1 MMDLPWIRRLTTRR
15 APPAPAEVKPAVAS
29 RPNDDLR
36 YPPSDNG
43 LRVLAPEEILA
54 SNSEL
59 VARLRLHAATPE
71 PEFVDAYLAPLLRM
85 AAHINVLPATS
96 SGLFAGE
103 TGLFRACLETAFFSF
118 QSSDGRI
125 FTGSEGVERRHAL
138 ESRWRYLCFLA
149 GMFYPL
155 GKPLERIAVAG
166 PDGKVWKRHFH
177 GLTEWAAASG
187 VDRIFVSWGTHDEDE
202 AIGPSNSG
210 MALLP
215 QIVGPANLQMLQDGA
230 GELVVALY
238 QLASGETGTS
248 RIAHQVVTGCWE
260 RIAMREAAR
269 RPQAFGRLVSGT
281 HQGPY
286 LVGAVRALVE
296 SGAWT
301 PNKSCLRADRTGLYL
316 QWPDAARELAAYGV
330 VKGYAGWPDDA
341 PTLAALLKA
350 ARVVEN
356 LGTDLGMLEI
366 VDEQGEIRHALKIVN
381 PLAVLE
387 DFDPGKYDS
396 RPGKTL
402 EAVLEADPLARSEAA
417 ASQAA
422 VGATAAPQSTVAP
435 TTGAPQP
442 LAPEPAAAEQL
453 TLDAVT
459 EQADAPEAAGTLPDS
474 KSPADRNKLREA
486 PEVRYADL
494 VPEDIRNEIGNALQV
509 ELLGK
514 VIKAWRGRGER
525 SDIMRHTDNGAAI
538 AFSFLVANMRDAT
551 TWVDSMARAGLIY
564 CPPQKPGLRVQKV
577 AIPEGRS
584 PVDAIVLSSLAC
596 RRLGL

>member
-1 MMDLPWIRRLTTRR
+1 MMEFPWIRRLIDRR
-15 APPAPAEVKPAVAS
+15 APPPPQVKPALAPAAS
-29 RPNDDLR
+29 DSLR
-36 YPPSDNG
+36 YPPSDTG
-43 LRVLAPEEILA
+43 LRVLAPAEILA
-54 SNSEL
+54 SNAEL

-71 PEFVDAYLAPLLRM
+71 PQFTDAYLSPLLRL

-138 ESRWRYLCFLA
+138 ETRWRYLCFLA

-166 PDGKVWKRHFH
+166 ADGKVWKRHFH
-177 GLTEWAAASG
+177 GLTEWATANG
-187 VDRIFVSWGTHDEDE
+187 VDRIFVSWGTSDDEDS
-202 AIGPSNSG
+202 IGPANAG

-215 QIVGPANLQMLQDGA
+215 QVVGPANLQMLQDGA
-230 GELVVALY
+230 GELVAALY
-238 QLASGETGTS
+238 QLASGESGTS

-269 RPQAFGRLVSGT
+269 RPQAFGRLMSGT

-301 PNKSCLRADRTGLYL
+301 PNRSCLRADKTGLYL
-316 QWPDAARELAAYGV
+316 QWPEAARELAAYGV
-330 VKGYAGWPDDA
+330 AKGYAGWPDDA

-350 ARVVEN
+350 AHVVED
-356 LGTDLGMLEI
+356 LGTDLGMVEI
-366 VDEQGEIRHALKIVN
+366 VDEQGEIRHALKIAN

-387 DFDPGKYDS
+387 DFDPEHYGS
-396 RPGKTL
+396 QPGKTL
-402 EAVLEADPLARSEAA
+402 EAVLEADPLARAEAE
-417 ASQAA
+417 ASREEK
-422 VGATAAPQSTVAP
+422 GATVRPSTPEPTVAAPPAS
-435 TTGAPQP
+435 
-442 LAPEPAAAEQL
+442 APETAAAEQL
-453 TLDAVT
+453 TLEGVT
-459 EQADAPEAAGTLPDS
+459 EKAGAPEPDATVPEANAPDKS
-474 KSPADRNKLREA
+474 KFREA

-538 AFSFLVANMRDAT
+538 AFAFLVANMRDAT

-564 CPPQKPGLRVQKV
+564 CPPQKPGLRVQKI